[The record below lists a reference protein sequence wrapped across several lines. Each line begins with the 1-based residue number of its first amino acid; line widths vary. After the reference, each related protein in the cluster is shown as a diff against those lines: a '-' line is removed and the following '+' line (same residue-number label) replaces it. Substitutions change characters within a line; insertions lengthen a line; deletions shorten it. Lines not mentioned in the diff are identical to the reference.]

1 MRPSR
6 TTLALAV
13 AALLAAA
20 CGSRRIPGTDI
31 KDTTDTRAVYA
42 LIDQYRAATERRD
55 APAVLAL
62 VSKKYF
68 DDAGTPD
75 PSDDVDYGL
84 LKTRLGDDLAKVTAL
99 RLEIS
104 VKQVEVE
111 NDRAA
116 AYVYYDEH
124 YRIATRGG
132 EIAKNA
138 SDPHRMV
145 FLREEGT
152 WKIAGGL

>member
-1 MRPSR
+1 MRSHR
-6 TTLALAV
+6 TTLVLAA

-20 CGSRRIPGTDI
+20 CSRRIPGTDI

-42 LIDQYRAATERRD
+42 LIGEYRAATERRD

-68 DDAGTPD
+68 DDAGTSD
-75 PSDDVDYGL
+75 PSDDVDYAQ
-84 LKTRLGDDLAKVTAL
+84 LKQRLGDDLAKVTAL
-99 RLEIS
+99 RLEIE
-104 VKQVEVE
+104 VRQVEIE

-116 AYVYYDEH
+116 AYVRYDEH
-124 YRIATRGG
+124 YRIATRAG
-132 EIAKNA
+132 EVAKNA

-145 FLREEGT
+145 FVREEGA